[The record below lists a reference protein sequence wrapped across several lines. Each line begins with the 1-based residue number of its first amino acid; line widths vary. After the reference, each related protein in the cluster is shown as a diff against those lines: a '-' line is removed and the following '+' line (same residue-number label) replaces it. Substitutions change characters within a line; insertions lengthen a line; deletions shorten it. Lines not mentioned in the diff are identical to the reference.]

1 MHHRGGVRHEALT
14 GHLLGSLVGVQGS
27 LSGSGPGT
35 KRNEKVGVRWF
46 NGGKAGFAGR
56 RFFLPGCAGSRH
68 RELLMRN
75 LSRSLHAWLLLAGLW
90 ASAAA
95 AQNTGPLH
103 PLDGLTTAEYWTAY
117 DLLQQAGYTEPDTFF
132 ASVLLREPAKDLVL
146 SWTQDKPIPRE
157 ADVVLLRQGKTFEAR
172 VDLSA
177 RKLISWQ
184 EMMDVQAPFLASEIF
199 GADEAIK
206 KDPLVVEALKKRGF
220 TDLNTVR
227 CTALPVPYVAVPEQE
242 ARRIGFGGCS
252 QQHGFYH
259 SWGRSIDG
267 LTLQM
272 DMVTKKVLKVV
283 DTEIV
288 PVANGAVN
296 YEEIPEK
303 PRSGTTPI
311 AISQPIGAG
320 FQIERGEVSW
330 QNWHFRFR
338 IDPRIGTVVNLVR
351 FDDGGRLRAVMY
363 EGSLSELYVPY
374 MDPANG
380 WNNRVFIDAG
390 EFYAGSGFLKPLR
403 PGLDCPANASY
414 FDGLSV
420 AEHGAPKLT
429 PQLVCLFERTGNDPA
444 WRHFENNTVY
454 GRPGRELVLRSAAAI
469 GNYDYLMDWRF
480 RQDGTI
486 EVAVGATG
494 VIETKAAMQKNAT
507 GQLTDHIGMNGPAE
521 YGQFVADNTVGVNHD
536 HFFSYRLDM
545 DVDGPGNSFM
555 ADRIVQKLLAADPMR
570 KSIWVVEH
578 VIAAREK
585 DAMMDIH
592 LERPSMWLFINPNV
606 KGPLGYPTGYEIMPG
621 TTAKSLLSA
630 DDPPQK
636 LGAFSEHQFWVT
648 PYDPAQRYAA
658 GTYPT
663 SSKGSDG
670 LAVWTQANRPIENTD
685 LVGWYTLG
693 FHHMPRVEDWPVMP
707 TMWHQFQIRPFN
719 FFAANPALDL
729 PKTQ

>member
-1 MHHRGGVRHEALT
+1 MY
-14 GHLLGSLVGVQGS
+14 
-27 LSGSGPGT
+27 
-35 KRNEKVGVRWF
+35 
-46 NGGKAGFAGR
+46 
-56 RFFLPGCAGSRH
+56 
-68 RELLMRN
+68 RN
-75 LSRSLHAWLLLAGLW
+75 LSRSLHASLLLGGLC
-90 ASAAA
+90 ATAAVAQSA
-95 AQNTGPLH
+95 GPLH
-103 PLDGLTTAEYWTAY
+103 PLDGLTTTEYWAAY
-117 DLLQQAGYTEPDTFF
+117 DVLQQAGHAEPDTFF

-146 SWTQDKPIPRE
+146 SWTEGKPIPRE
-157 ADVVLLRQGKTFEAR
+157 ADVVLLQQGKTFEAR
-172 VDLSA
+172 VDLAA
-177 RKLISWQ
+177 RKLIAWQ
-184 EMMDVQAPFLASEIF
+184 EMKDVHAPFLASEIF

-206 KDPLVVEALKKRGF
+206 KDPLVVEALKKRGL

-227 CTALPVPYVAVPEQE
+227 CSALPLAYAAIPEQDTQ
-242 ARRIGFGGCS
+242 RIGFGGCS

-259 SWGRSIDG
+259 SWGRSIEG
-267 LTLQM
+267 LSLQM
-272 DMVTKKVLKVV
+272 DMVTKKVLNVI

-288 PVANGAVN
+288 PVASGAVN
-296 YEEIPEK
+296 YEEIAEK
-303 PRSGTTPI
+303 PRPGTTSI
-311 AISQPIGAG
+311 AISQPMGAS
-320 FQIERGEVSW
+320 FRVERGEVSW

-338 IDPRIGTVVNLVR
+338 IDQRVGIVVNLVR
-351 FDDGGRLRAVMY
+351 FDDGGRLRSVMY

-374 MDPANG
+374 MDPSNG

-390 EFYAGSGFLKPLR
+390 EFYAGPGFLKPLR
-403 PGLDCPANASY
+403 PGLDCPATAAY
-414 FDGLSV
+414 FDGLSTG
-420 AEHGAPKLT
+420 ERGAPKLT
-429 PQLVCLFERTGNDPA
+429 SQLVCLFERTGSDPA
-444 WRHFENNTVY
+444 WRHFENNSVY

-494 VIETKAAMQKNAT
+494 VIETKATTQKNAAGHT
-507 GQLTDHIGMNGPAE
+507 TDQTGMNAVAE

-536 HFFSYRLDM
+536 HFVSYRLDM

-555 ADRIVQKLLAADPMR
+555 ADRMVQKLLPSDPMR

-578 VIAAREK
+578 AFAAREK
-585 DAMMDIH
+585 DAIMDIH
-592 LERPSMWLFINPNV
+592 LETPSMWLFINPNV
-606 KGPLGYPTGYEIMPG
+606 KGPLGYPTGYEIMAG
-621 TTAKSLLSA
+621 ATAKSLLSP
-630 DDPPQK
+630 DDPPQR

-663 SSKGSDG
+663 SSKGTDG

-693 FHHMPRVEDWPVMP
+693 FHHAPRVEDWPVMP
-707 TMWHQFQIRPFN
+707 TMWHHFEIRPFN

>member
-1 MHHRGGVRHEALT
+1 MH
-14 GHLLGSLVGVQGS
+14 
-27 LSGSGPGT
+27 
-35 KRNEKVGVRWF
+35 
-46 NGGKAGFAGR
+46 
-56 RFFLPGCAGSRH
+56 
-68 RELLMRN
+68 RN
-75 LSRSLHAWLLLAGLW
+75 LCRSLRAALLAGLC
-90 ASAAA
+90 ASTAF
-95 AQNTGPLH
+95 AQSTGPLH
-103 PLDGLTTAEYWTAY
+103 PLDGLTTAEYWAAY
-117 DLLQQAGYTEPDTFF
+117 DVLQQAGHAEPDAFF
-132 ASVLLREPAKDLVL
+132 ASVLLREPPKDLVL
-146 SWTQDKPIPRE
+146 SWSEGKPIPRE
-157 ADVVLLRQGKTFEAR
+157 ADVVMLQQGKTFEAR
-172 VDLSA
+172 IDLAA
-177 RKLISWQ
+177 RKLILWQ
-184 EMMDVQAPFLASEIF
+184 EMKDVQAPFLASEMF
-199 GADEAIK
+199 GADESIK

-227 CTALPVPYVAVPEQE
+227 CTALPLAYVAVPEQDTQ
-242 ARRIGFGGCS
+242 RIGFGGCS

-259 SWGRSIDG
+259 SWGRSIEG

-288 PVANGAVN
+288 PVGNGAVN
-296 YEEIPEK
+296 YEEISEN
-303 PRSGTTPI
+303 PRPGTTSI
-311 AISQPIGAG
+311 AISQPMGAS
-320 FQIERGEVSW
+320 FQIKRGEISW

-338 IDPRIGTVVNLVR
+338 IDQRVGTVVNLVR
-351 FDDGGRLRAVMY
+351 FDDGGRLRPVMY
-363 EGSLSELYVPY
+363 EGSLSELFVPY
-374 MDPANG
+374 MDPSNG
-380 WNNRVFIDAG
+380 WNNRIFIDAG
-390 EFYAGSGFLKPLR
+390 EFYAGPGFLKPLR

-414 FDGLSV
+414 FDGLS
-420 AEHGAPKLT
+420 AGERGAPKLNA
-429 PQLVCLFERTGNDPA
+429 QLVCLFERTGSDPA
-444 WRHFENNTVY
+444 WRHFENNAIY

-494 VIETKAAMQKNAT
+494 VIETKATTQKNAAA
-507 GQLTDHIGMNGPAE
+507 HAMNPAGMSAVAE

-555 ADRIVQKLLAADPMR
+555 ADRMVQKLLASDPMR

-578 VIAAREK
+578 AIAAREQ
-585 DAMMDIH
+585 DAIMDIH

-621 TTAKSLLSA
+621 ATAKSLLAA

-663 SSKGSDG
+663 SSKGTDG

-707 TMWHQFQIRPFN
+707 TTWHHFQIRPFN

>member
-1 MHHRGGVRHEALT
+1 MH
-14 GHLLGSLVGVQGS
+14 
-27 LSGSGPGT
+27 
-35 KRNEKVGVRWF
+35 
-46 NGGKAGFAGR
+46 
-56 RFFLPGCAGSRH
+56 
-68 RELLMRN
+68 RN
-75 LSRSLHAWLLLAGLW
+75 LSRSLRASLLLAGLC
-90 ASAAA
+90 ATAAV
-95 AQNTGPLH
+95 AQSSGPLH
-103 PLDGLTTAEYWTAY
+103 PLDGLTTAEYWAAY
-117 DLLQQAGYTEPDTFF
+117 DVLQQAGHAEPDTFF
-132 ASVLLREPAKDLVL
+132 ASVLLREPAKELVL
-146 SWTQDKPIPRE
+146 SWTEGRPMARE
-157 ADVVLLRQGKTFEAR
+157 ADVVLLQQGKTFEAR
-172 VDLSA
+172 VDLAA
-177 RKLISWQ
+177 RRLISLQ
-184 EMMDVQAPFLASEIF
+184 ERKDVQAPFLASEIF
-199 GADEAIK
+199 GADEVIK
-206 KDPLVVEALKKRGF
+206 KDPRVVEALKKRGL

-227 CTALPVPYVAVPEQE
+227 CTALPLAYAAIPEQDTQ
-242 ARRIGFGGCS
+242 RIGFGGCS

-259 SWGRSIDG
+259 GWGRSIDG

-272 DMVTKKVLKVV
+272 DMVTKKVLKVI

-296 YEEIPEK
+296 YEEISEK
-303 PRSGTTPI
+303 PRPGTTSI
-311 AISQPIGAG
+311 AISQPMGAS
-320 FQIERGEVSW
+320 FRVERGEVSW

-338 IDPRIGTVVNLVR
+338 IDQRVGTVVNLVR
-351 FDDGGRLRAVMY
+351 FDDGGRLRSVMY

-374 MDPANG
+374 MDPSNG

-390 EFYAGSGFLKPLR
+390 EFYAGPGFLKPLR
-403 PGLDCPANASY
+403 PGLDCPATAAY

-420 AEHGAPKLT
+420 GEHGAPKLT
-429 PQLVCLFERTGNDPA
+429 SGLVCLFERTGSDPA
-444 WRHFENNTVY
+444 WRHFENNSVY
-454 GRPGRELVLRSAAAI
+454 GRPGRELVLRSVAAI

-494 VIETKAAMQKNAT
+494 VIETKSTVEKNAAGHAMDQT
-507 GQLTDHIGMNGPAE
+507 GMNASAE
-521 YGQFVADNTVGVNHD
+521 YGRFVADNTVGVNHD

-545 DVDGPGNSFM
+545 DVDGPSNSFM
-555 ADRIVQKLLAADPMR
+555 ADRMVQKLLASDPTR
-570 KSIWVVEH
+570 KSIWIVEH
-578 VIAAREK
+578 TIAAREQ
-585 DAMMDIH
+585 DAIMDIH
-592 LERPSMWLFINPNV
+592 LERPSMWMFINPDV

-621 TTAKSLLSA
+621 ATAKSLLSP

-663 SSKGSDG
+663 SSKGTDG

-693 FHHMPRVEDWPVMP
+693 FHHVPRAEDWPVMP
-707 TMWHQFQIRPFN
+707 TMWHSFQLRPFN